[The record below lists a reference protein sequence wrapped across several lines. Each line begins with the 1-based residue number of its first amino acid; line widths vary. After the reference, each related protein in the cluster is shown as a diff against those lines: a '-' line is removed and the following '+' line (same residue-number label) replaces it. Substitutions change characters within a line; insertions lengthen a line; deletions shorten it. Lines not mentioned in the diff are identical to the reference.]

1 MRDPRNLSSALPTCT
16 QCGGAVTAADGVC
29 ARCGLHV
36 RQVGRPSSGPSVS
49 DPASGGSAGAR
60 GFGPEP
66 ARSIAALM
74 PQWGQVTKEGWCLLG
89 GAVLVFIGSLL
100 PWAQQSV
107 DGYTAVSSHPGGGG
121 VIVFLVLAIAVVA
134 AGWPLLTGGLSK
146 RRLAGASVAAGLLAL
161 FAVTNWSDLNSI
173 QKQAAAAGGGF
184 ETISVSAGSGIALY
198 TVGVVVLCALIARLW
213 LSLRRAARTRGLT
226 GVTER

>member
-1 MRDPRNLSSALPTCT
+1 MRDPGNWNSAVPTCT
-16 QCGGAVTAADGVC
+16 QCGGAVTTADGVC

-36 RQVGRPSSGPSVS
+36 TQVGRPSSGPSVS
-49 DPASGGSAGAR
+49 DPASGESAGAR
-60 GFGPEP
+60 ESGPAS
-66 ARSIAALM
+66 ARSIAAVM
-74 PQWGQVTKEGWCLLG
+74 PQWGQVTRKGWCLLG

-107 DGYTAVSSHPGGGG
+107 DGYTAVSTHPGGGG
-121 VIVFLVLAIAVVA
+121 VIVFMVLAIAVVA

-146 RRLAGASVAAGLLAL
+146 PRLVGASVAAALLAL

-184 ETISVSAGSGIALY
+184 ETVSVSAGSGIALY
-198 TVGVVVLCALIARLW
+198 TVGVALLCVLIVRLW
-213 LSLRRAARTRGLT
+213 LSLRRAARTGGLT

>member
-1 MRDPRNLSSALPTCT
+1 MRDPRNSSSAVSTCT

-29 ARCGLHV
+29 LRCGPHAT
-36 RQVGRPSSGPSVS
+36 QVGSRSSGPSVS
-49 DPASGGSAGAR
+49 DPTSGESAGAR
-60 GFGPEP
+60 GFGPES

-74 PQWGQVTKEGWCLLG
+74 PQWGQVTREGWWLLG

-146 RRLAGASVAAGLLAL
+146 QRLVGASVAAGLLAL

-184 ETISVSAGSGIALY
+184 ETVSVSAGSGIALY
-198 TVGVVVLCALIARLW
+198 TVGVVVLCALIVRLW
-213 LSLRRAARTRGLT
+213 LSLRRAARTDGLT